1 MPWRGNLET
10 RRAAG
15 ENRHDR
21 TIRVNLEGLGE
32 LGRTVVVRKFST
44 IGRLRLTGKVSPN
57 YLMRTVGLIRSRGRG
72 CAGTVVESEGTLM
85 PSYRWSRLI
94 AVLCGVGSAVT
105 GTSAWAFQ
113 SQPFIEEINNAR
125 HGHNPGAWVGE
136 GSWNRDGINSSM
148 GEFGPSLG
156 FWQRSADG
164 SPISKDGF
172 PFTKLGTM
180 PGGVS
185 QYGVNGGDL
194 NPPANQPPYIAN
206 NQAFGGNGQ
215 SQFGQPKNGASGADA
230 TNGNPSNGQQQFNGP
245 NGSINPNQFGP
256 QQPGQFSPQGWN
268 QAGSPQTAS
277 ANRTQSK
284 VSWALDTTQQP
295 YVGLLGQVTRPGVYE
310 IENRGVRLG
319 DLIKEIGGL
328 ARDASGQFRIIRNGR
343 PGQMTSYAGATQFEL
358 MAGDLVIA
366 DAQYSSFASSTN
378 AKPAASTAVQIG
390 FVNLVDRPVV
400 LKLRREHAS
409 LNEILALMRQDEGL
423 ASQIKIIAPPNQR
436 SAGQTRPDTP
446 LPSETVLIFPPNAV
460 RAARLAPLPEPFK
473 LKRDDDDD
481 TAQQPAPR
489 TNISP
494 DVTQSPRTQPPR
506 TQPSIGTWQDSQP
519 LPQAARA
526 VSQPNNEP
534 ATDIAEVPPP
544 PAEAATTKRAGGV
557 RGTRRGQDL
566 IARDSQMVLA
576 PPAEPNDR
584 APAPQPILA
593 DDLPDEPSLLNA
605 HSQRRPI
612 LADQE
617 QLTDL
622 DLDDAKTKADSA
634 SSSWSIWPPIL
645 TAGVGLLAL
654 IGFSLSLR
662 RRTQTAHAAPLSPP
676 AILSPKPIRRDS
688 LEAIIN
694 DQLPLTEERVPFA
707 SQMQF
712 HGRPQPARTIRLD
725 QSHVLPKPHLQE
737 PVGRSQSP
745 VVRSQESEVRSQPP
759 AAPRTA
765 AAATQKFRVDRS
777 GATGTGTQVIST
789 SRGQTPQNSELAEQ
803 SVRSTQKSSPP
814 ILNSA
819 VPDPGQ
825 HAPGQKLFRTAGPL
839 DRALSAVQKQ
849 ITQLREERDA

>member
-1 MPWRGNLET
+1 
-10 RRAAG
+10 
-15 ENRHDR
+15 
-21 TIRVNLEGLGE
+21 
-32 LGRTVVVRKFST
+32 
-44 IGRLRLTGKVSPN
+44 
-57 YLMRTVGLIRSRGRG
+57 
-72 CAGTVVESEGTLM
+72 M

-113 SQPFIEEINNAR
+113 SQPYIEEINNAR
-125 HGHNPGAWVGE
+125 HGHNPGAWLGE
-136 GSWNRDGINSSM
+136 GAWNRDAINSSM

-164 SPISKDGF
+164 SPISNDRF

-180 PGGVS
+180 PGGAS

-215 SQFGQPKNGASGADA
+215 ASSGQPTNGVSGADA
-230 TNGNPSNGQQQFNGP
+230 TNGNPANGQQQFNGS

-256 QQPGQFSPQGWN
+256 QQQGQFPPQGWN
-268 QAGSPQTAS
+268 QGGSPYGPVQTAS
-277 ANRTQSK
+277 SNRTQSK

-295 YVGLLGQVTRPGVYE
+295 YVGLLGQVARPGVYE

-319 DLIKEIGGL
+319 DLLKEIGGL

-343 PGQMTSYAGATQFEL
+343 PGQMTSYAGAAQFEL

-366 DAQYSSFASSTN
+366 DAQYSTFASNTN
-378 AKPAASTAVQIG
+378 AKSAASTAVQIG

-423 ASQIKIIAPPNQR
+423 ASQIQIIAPPNQR
-436 SAGQTRPDTP
+436 SAAQTRPETP
-446 LPSETVLIFPPNAV
+446 LPSETVLIFPANAV

-473 LKRDDDDD
+473 LKRDDDED
-481 TAQQPAPR
+481 TTQQSAPR

-506 TQPSIGTWQDSQP
+506 TQPSVGTWQDSQP

-526 VSQPNNEP
+526 VSQPNSEP

-544 PAEAATTKRAGGV
+544 PSEAATIKRAGGV
-557 RGTRRGQDL
+557 RGAPRGQDR

-576 PPAEPNDR
+576 PPAETNDR
-584 APAPQPILA
+584 APAPQPIMA

-622 DLDDAKTKADSA
+622 DLDDVKTKADSA

-662 RRTQTAHAAPLSPP
+662 RRTQTAHAAPPAPP
-676 AILSPKPIRRDS
+676 TILSPKPVRRDS

-712 HGRPQPARTIRLD
+712 HGRPLPPKTIRLD
-725 QSHVLPKPHLQE
+725 QSHTLPKPHLQE
-737 PVGRSQSP
+737 PVR
-745 VVRSQESEVRSQPP
+745 RSQESEVRGQRSDGRSQQPELRSPP
-759 AAPRTA
+759 PVPPKTSAT
-765 AAATQKFRVDRS
+765 ATQKLRVDRS
-777 GATGTGTQVIST
+777 GATGTGTQIIS
-789 SRGQTPQNSELAEQ
+789 GAVHNSPA
-803 SVRSTQKSSPP
+803 
-814 ILNSA
+814 
-819 VPDPGQ
+819 
-825 HAPGQKLFRTAGPL
+825 AGPL

-849 ITQLREERDA
+849 ITHTREERDA